1 MKTNRYKLL
10 LLGMLAAGIT
20 ACGDAE
26 IMTYDAQ
33 YDAVRFT
40 GASPQDTLNMAFS
53 STDRCSYMNYS
64 FIETPFAESTEYAI
78 PVFLIGKPAASDRT
92 VAYRIDPEKTTAPEL
107 TQGGKVLEDNDNYT
121 YTWELNEV
129 PDENQ
134 FQTISTERELHVTVP
149 NGISTTPYLLKL
161 TVKDTEN
168 DLEYLFW
175 WDLYIQSAFLD
186 GLVISDTKDGA
197 TSDLTLVLN
206 QKLTTNYAGKEEKI
220 FRNILASG
228 SNAAAYPGLLR
239 SLTPMLYGYIYS
251 KAKHYLWATDQNGEL
266 VRFNC
271 EDYSVAS
278 GGDVLLYASEGQ
290 KFYKLFGTGN
300 NKSCQTLMV
309 AMSNAGNYCIQCVST
324 EVFSWPNTAMNAS
337 SMKNG
342 ICASRSYSANN
353 ECVAA
358 WLDEKTNKLI
368 VADPYFAGYLIYHTI
383 TGSGAYDADNLGDQ
397 QVIAAGM
404 TYTENIPAL
413 LLKDNAG
420 TYAIY
425 TITPHQAEEG
435 YYTDPDNWEGWVVTS
450 PEIPYGP
457 RARIEIPAEGKAL
470 LDQATGTAFCTMQA
484 ILYVATAD
492 GIYAIDFAS
501 GKAVVS
507 DVKFTPDAGEKIT
520 SVKLYQQGQYQYSSN
535 MCGDGEDQY
544 RELLDWTNYAVI
556 VTTQKSD
563 TEGCVYVVPMTQIG
577 TGNLD
582 KAQALKYDG
591 FGKILDVTTT
601 GY

>member
-1 MKTNRYKLL
+1 MKKILTCIV
-10 LLGMLAAGIT
+10 LA
-20 ACGDAE
+20 
-26 IMTYDAQ
+26 
-33 YDAVRFT
+33 F
-40 GASPQDTLNMAFS
+40 
-53 STDRCSYMNYS
+53 
-64 FIETPFAESTEYAI
+64 
-78 PVFLIGKPAASDRT
+78 AASGLAGCYEDKST
-92 VAYRIDPEKTTAPEL
+92 YATDQIPDIVLTDTETTAIYTGYLEQIDFAPEL
-107 TQGGKVLEDNDNYT
+107 AQGGKVLEDNDNYT

-220 FRNILASG
+220 FRDILASG
-228 SNAAAYPGLLR
+228 SSAAAYPGLLR
-239 SLTPMLYGYIYS
+239 SLTPMLFGYIYS
-251 KAKHYLWATDQNGEL
+251 NPKHYLWATDQNGEL

-300 NKSCQTLMV
+300 SHACQTLMV
-309 AMSNAGNYCIQCVST
+309 AMSNAGNYCIQCVTT

-337 SMKNG
+337 SIKNG
-342 ICASRSYSANN
+342 ICASRSYSANT

-368 VADPYFAGYLIYHTI
+368 VADFNFAGYLIYHTI

-535 MCGDGEDQY
+535 MCGDGENQY

>member
-1 MKTNRYKLL
+1 MKKILTCIV
-10 LLGMLAAGIT
+10 LA
-20 ACGDAE
+20 
-26 IMTYDAQ
+26 
-33 YDAVRFT
+33 F
-40 GASPQDTLNMAFS
+40 
-53 STDRCSYMNYS
+53 
-64 FIETPFAESTEYAI
+64 
-78 PVFLIGKPAASDRT
+78 AASGLAGCYEDKST
-92 VAYRIDPEKTTAPEL
+92 YATDQIPDIVLTDTETTSIYTGYLEQIDFAPEL
-107 TQGGKVLEDNDNYT
+107 AQGGKVLEDNDNYT

-161 TVKDTEN
+161 TVKDQEN

-228 SNAAAYPGLLR
+228 SSAAAYPGLLR
-239 SLTPMLYGYIYS
+239 SLTPMLFGYIYS
-251 KAKHYLWATDQNGEL
+251 KPKHYLWATDQNGEL

-271 EDYSVAS
+271 EDYSVTS

-300 NKSCQTLMV
+300 NNSSQTLMI

-492 GIYAIDFAS
+492 GIYAIDFTS

-535 MCGDGEDQY
+535 MCGDGENQY